1 MQTFLRFLLLA
12 TLGASAFAAQ
22 AKRDVG
28 EIGVEVKNA
37 AIRVRVTSSAPE
49 LQGLAQKAFNAHGR
63 YTVVGSGQHY
73 DLKFTPAGG
82 TQVKVDITRGS
93 AATPVHTE
101 TVSGTTLND
110 ALLRAADVAVVK
122 TNGIPGQRGFFS
134 AKLAFI
140 SKRTGKTEVYTSNLF
155 LGEAVQVTRFGALA
169 LSPRWAPDG
178 SKLIYTSY
186 FKKGAP
192 DIYVVDPATGRH
204 DEVAS
209 YKGTSSGARFSPS
222 GAQIAMILS
231 ASGTSELFVTNAR
244 GTITPDSRKTR
255 SEAVKASP
263 CWSPDGRQIV
273 LTMEPG
279 PQLYVIGAGGGA
291 PRRLSGAFSYMA
303 EPDWSRTEPNK
314 IVCTVR
320 KDGRYQI
327 AVVDA
332 ASGAAKV
339 VSQSP
344 IDVVEP
350 SWLADGRHVVCTVR
364 DRRTSVLHILDTES
378 GKLTPIS
385 GLNDNMMQASALLR

>member
-1 MQTFLRFLLLA
+1 MQNFPRLFLLLV
-12 TLGASAFAAQ
+12 LGAAAAAAQ
-22 AKRDVG
+22 GKRDIG
-28 EIGVEVKNA
+28 EISTEVRNA
-37 AIRVRVTSSAPE
+37 SIRVRITSPAPE
-49 LQGLAQKAFNAHGR
+49 LQGLAQKAFNSHGR
-63 YTVVGSGQHY
+63 YTVVASGQSF
-73 DLKFTPAGG
+73 DLRFSPAGG
-82 TQVKVDITRGS
+82 TQVKVEITRGS
-93 AATPVHTE
+93 AATPVHAE
-101 TVSGTTLND
+101 TVTGTTLND
-110 ALLRAADVAVVK
+110 ALLRAADVAVAK
-122 TNGIPGQRGFFS
+122 TNGIPGQRGFFA

-204 DEVAS
+204 DEIAS

-244 GTITPDSRKTR
+244 GTIAPDSRKTR

-263 CWSPDGRQIV
+263 SWSPDGRQIV
-273 LTMEPG
+273 MTMEPG
-279 PQLYVIGAGGGA
+279 PQLYVIGVGGGA

-303 EPDWSRTEPNK
+303 EPDWSRTDPSK

-327 AVVDA
+327 AVVEA

-339 VSQSP
+339 VSQSA

-364 DRRTSVLHILDTES
+364 DRRTSVLHILDTET

-385 GLNDNMMQASALLR
+385 GANDTMMQASALWR

>member
-1 MQTFLRFLLLA
+1 MPTLFRFLLLLA
-12 TLGASAFAAQ
+12 LSAASLSAQ
-22 AKRDVG
+22 GKRDVG

-37 AIRVRVTSSAPE
+37 AIRVRISSPAPE
-49 LQGLAQKAFNAHGR
+49 LQSLAQKAFGSHGR
-63 YTVVGSGQHY
+63 YTVVGGGQHY
-73 DLKFTPAGG
+73 DLRFSPAGG
-82 TQVKVDITRGS
+82 TQVKVEITRGA
-93 AATPVHTE
+93 AATPVHAEIVAGATPSE
-101 TVSGTTLND
+101 
-110 ALLRAADVAVVK
+110 ALLRAADVAVAK
-122 TNGIPGQRGFFS
+122 TNGIPGQRGFFT

-192 DIYVVDPATGRH
+192 DIYVVDPKTGRH

-231 ASGTSELFVTNAR
+231 ASGSSELFVTNAR
-244 GTITPDSRKTR
+244 GTIAPDSRKTR
-255 SEAVKASP
+255 SDAVKASP

-279 PQLYVIGAGGGA
+279 PQLYVISAAGGA
-291 PRRLSGAFSYMA
+291 PRRLSGAYSYMA
-303 EPDWSRTEPNK
+303 EPDWSRTEPGK

-332 ASGAAKV
+332 ATGAARV

-350 SWLADGRHVVCTVR
+350 SWLADGRHVVCTAR
-364 DRRTSVLHILDTES
+364 DRRSSVLHILDTES
-378 GKLTPIS
+378 GKFTAIS
-385 GLNDNMMQASALLR
+385 GANDNMMQAGVLLR